1 MTAAAK
7 LFGCFKGGQCVLGK
21 IAKKSEGMVFGAGM
35 ALGLSVAVCE
45 VFERGACAWL
55 SGSRNAP
62 GAW

>member
-1 MTAAAK
+1 M
-7 LFGCFKGGQCVLGK
+7 LGK

-55 SGSRNAP
+55 SGIRNAP